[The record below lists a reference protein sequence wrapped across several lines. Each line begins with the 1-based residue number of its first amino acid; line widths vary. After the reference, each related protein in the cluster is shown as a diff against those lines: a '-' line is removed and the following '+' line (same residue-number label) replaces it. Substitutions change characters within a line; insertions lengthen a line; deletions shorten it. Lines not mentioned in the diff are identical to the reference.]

1 MKISNKESVI
11 LIILLTLCMI
21 ALYFLT
27 YYTAYQDGVKSVSY
41 AI

>member
-1 MKISNKESVI
+1 MKISNTEILVI
-11 LIILLTLCMI
+11 TILLILCII

-27 YYTAYQDGVKSVSY
+27 YYTAYQDGVKSVSH